1 MKLQS
6 VLMIMPLIR

>member
-6 VLMIMPLIR
+6 VLL